1 MASRDDY
8 TVGWICALPLEMA
21 AAKSML
27 DNIHADLPTDP
38 LSNDTNAYILGDLC
52 RHNVVVACLPVGV
65 YGTTSAAIVVTQML
79 ATFRNIRLS
88 LMVGIGGGVPNAK
101 EDVRLGDIVVS
112 KPTASRPGILQYD
125 FGKECAENQLI
136 TTGALNKP
144 SAMLLTA
151 AGKVEA
157 NSILGESQIPSH
169 LAHIIQKDPL
179 VFSHPGQDQDVV
191 YDSRYDH
198 PSGGG
203 PDATCSSSCDPSQIV
218 YRKPRITNDPKV
230 HYGLIASGNRVM
242 RHGGTRDRLAKQY
255 GILCFEMEA
264 AGLMDIAQCLVIRG
278 ICDYSDSHKSK
289 QWQGYAAA
297 AAAAYAKEILSLIP
311 PTPKPEPLATI
322 ADPIVASVLNA
333 VLLTRPEVDRSSLIV
348 LKGRRVDGT
357 CEWLMDH
364 PNYRA
369 WLEGH
374 KSSPLLWISGGPG
387 KGKTMLSIYITEVLE
402 QLQEGILLYYFCSG
416 RNKNMNTAL
425 TLMRGILHQWITI
438 CPQYV
443 QYIRSFFDGTETTK
457 YTLSNL
463 MCLWR
468 VFSAMLTKS
477 TPCPVTLVLDGLD
490 ECEEDGLRQLLD
502 LLRELLSSAQ
512 GRVRVIILSRPQP
525 GGPLDTGLHMFPRIK
540 LDEETDTEVN
550 KDVERYIEA
559 KVAELASEKIL
570 SADKLDQIKQTLLNK
585 ADGTFLWVAFVA
597 NELKGKT
604 WLKAQ
609 QVLYGIPKGLGGFYC
624 RLLEQV
630 VDKEILVPLLQWVVL
645 AARPLTVTEL
655 AAAAQVEGSDTLSVT
670 EVLKER
676 LGSCGLLVKI
686 YNGVVNLV
694 HESAREFFQS
704 DQVNRQGSSISIF
717 YMNHK
722 AHRNIMRTCLA
733 LIEGSYK
740 SPGSISNA
748 STRNSLLA
756 YAGLYWPGHFK
767 QSIDPNEAQMDDT
780 LSLFFQSE
788 SAVREDWWNFYW
800 QCIESGGTPPKFTLL
815 HLAAYFGNLAWANM
829 LLKTPKKKGVSK
841 KDSYGRTP
849 LFWAATRGHRD
860 VVELLLDYGAPIDS
874 KDQSKM
880 TALHMAVT
888 NEHKD
893 VVELL
898 IKRSSKLEEKAYY
911 DETPL
916 MRAIQA
922 DSKEI
927 VTLLLENGARTD
939 SLPIPP
945 GFPRLLKSRHDPI
958 EDRASELMTLKEAL
972 FAARYENQSKEVA
985 LAIKVFT
992 HSLRFQPV
1000 FKAVSFYIR
1009 HHISPGRWET
1019 LQDLVKNNETARIK
1033 EWAIS
1038 WINFGSQFIESR
1050 NHKSLANMTDLSIRV
1065 FEVVS
1070 RADLEA
1076 LLVIGV
1082 MVGAGV
1088 MLNSAQAHWREGV
1101 EISAKTYSRFAFI
1114 ARRNDAEEF
1123 LDYGSRQ
1130 FLIDFD
1136 SCLRGGKMDES
1147 VARVEV
1153 LFNTYLAILA
1163 DEQSWPIDYFSNFI
1177 REFFEGYIG
1186 GPYDELLFNAASQA
1200 FANELE
1206 SISKAHA
1213 TDGQQNEHQ
1222 RLFFVLKA
1230 LLQLAQGSPE
1240 KSQDWF
1246 LNLPPASCLIL
1257 CQQQDDRNPALPHR
1271 WLISTG
1277 IPEILAEL
1285 IPKQSCPAQK
1295 RALKAFIE
1303 YLIIAKQYDFIPSDS
1318 AQKVI
1323 KGHMMSIEGAEDM
1336 LERTINS

>member
-1 MASRDDY
+1 MASEDDY

-21 AAKSML
+21 AAKAML

-38 LSNDTNAYILGDLC
+38 LRNDTNAYIFGDLKS
-52 RHNVVVACLPVGV
+52 HNIVVACLPVGV

-79 ATFRNIRLS
+79 AKFRNIRVS
-88 LMVGIGGGVPNAK
+88 LMVGIGGGVPNTK

-144 SAMLLTA
+144 STMLLTA

-169 LAHIIQKDPL
+169 LTHIIQKDPL
-179 VFSHPGQDQDVV
+179 VFSHPGQNQDVV
-191 YDSRYDH
+191 YDSGYDH
-198 PSGGG
+198 ASGA
-203 PDATCSSSCDPSQIV
+203 PDGTCTSCDPSHIV
-218 YRKPRITNDPKV
+218 YRKPRITDDPKV

-311 PTPKPEPLATI
+311 PTPKPEPLATV

-369 WLEGH
+369 WLEGS
-374 KSSPLLWISGGPG
+374 KSPLLWISGGPG
-387 KGKTMLSIYITEVLE
+387 KGKTMLSIYITEG
-402 QLQEGILLYYFCSG
+402 LQPTIDKSQGILLYYFCSG

-425 TLMRGILHQWITI
+425 TLMRGILHQWITM

-468 VFSAMLTKS
+468 VFSTMLTKS
-477 TPCPVTLVLDGLD
+477 APCPVTLVLDGLD

-502 LLRELLSSAQ
+502 LLRELLNSQNEGSAH

-525 GGPLDTGLHMFPRIK
+525 GPLESGLHMFPRIR
-540 LDEETDTEVN
+540 LDEIDTEVR

-559 KVAELASEKIL
+559 KVAELASEGIL
-570 SADKLDQIKQTLLNK
+570 SADKLEQVRQALLTD
-585 ADGTFLWVAFVA
+585 ADGTFLWVGFVA

-609 QVLYGIPKGLGGFYC
+609 QVLHGIPKGLGGVYC

-630 VDKEILVPLLQWVVL
+630 GDKEILVPILQWVVL

-655 AAAAQVEGSDTLSVT
+655 AGAAQVMGSDTLSPT

-676 LGSCGLLVKI
+676 LASCGLLVKI
-686 YNGVVNLV
+686 DGGVVNLV
-694 HESAREFFQS
+694 HESAREFFKS
-704 DQVNRQGSSISIF
+704 DQVNREGISIF

-722 AHRNIMRTCLA
+722 AHRTIMRTCLA

-740 SPGSISNA
+740 SSGSISNA
-748 STRNSLLA
+748 STRDSLLA
-756 YAGLYWPGHFK
+756 YAGLNWAGHFK
-767 QSIDPNEAQMDDT
+767 QSIDPNETQIDAS
-780 LSLFFQSE
+780 SLFFQSE

-800 QCIESGGTPPKFTLL
+800 QWVESGGTPPKFTLL
-815 HLAAYFGNLAWANM
+815 HLAAYFGNLAWAKM
-829 LLKTPKKKGVSK
+829 LLKTRKKKGVPSSWYVSK

-860 VVELLLDYGAPIDS
+860 VAELLLDCGAPINS

-880 TALHMAVT
+880 TALHVAVT
-888 NEHKD
+888 GEHKD
-893 VVELL
+893 VVDLL
-898 IKRSSKLEEKAYY
+898 IRRSAKLEEKAYY

-922 DSKEI
+922 DSKDI
-927 VTLLLENGARTD
+927 VMLLLENGACTD
-939 SLPIPP
+939 ALPIPP
-945 GFPRLLKSRHDPI
+945 GFPPLRSRHDPI
-958 EDRASELMTLKEAL
+958 EERASQLMALQEAL
-972 FAARYENQSKEVA
+972 FAARYENQSKEVE

-992 HSLRFQPV
+992 HSLRFQPI

-1009 HHISPGRWET
+1009 HISLGRWET
-1019 LQDLVKNNETARIK
+1019 LQDLVKNNETARLK
-1033 EWAIS
+1033 EWALS
-1038 WINFGSQFIESR
+1038 WINFGSQFIKSR
-1050 NHKSLANMTDLSIRV
+1050 NYKSYANMMDLSIRV
-1065 FEVVS
+1065 FEVVT

-1088 MLNSAQAHWREGV
+1088 MLDCAQAHWRDGV
-1101 EISAKTYSRFAFI
+1101 EISGQTYSRFASI
-1114 ARRNDAEEF
+1114 AHRNDAEEF

-1130 FLIDFD
+1130 FLTDFD
-1136 SCLRGGKMDES
+1136 ACLRARKMEES
-1147 VARVEV
+1147 VGRVIV
-1153 LFNTYLAILA
+1153 LFSTHLAILA
-1163 DEQSWPIDYFSNFI
+1163 DQESWPIVYFSTFI

-1186 GPYDELLFNAASQA
+1186 GPYEELLFSAAGQA
-1200 FANELE
+1200 CANELD

-1213 TDGQQNEHQ
+1213 SGQNARD
-1222 RLFFVLKA
+1222 RLFLVLTA
-1230 LLQLAQGSPE
+1230 LLQLAQGSRE
-1240 KSQDWF
+1240 KGRDWF
-1246 LNLPPASCLIL
+1246 LNVPPASCQIL
-1257 CQQQDDRNPALPHR
+1257 CQHNPAPHR

-1285 IPKQSCPAQK
+1285 IPKQPCPIAQK
-1295 RALKAFIE
+1295 RALKTFIE
-1303 YLIIAKQYDFIPSDS
+1303 CLIIGKQYDFIPPDS
-1318 AQKVI
+1318 VQKVI
-1323 KGHMMSIEGAEDM
+1323 KGHMMRIDGAESM
-1336 LERTINS
+1336 LDRTINS